1 MRIRYRA
8 RMETESSSA
17 PRSRM
22 VAGDGGLLIH
32 TLEWSHEGVPL
43 VLLHGF
49 GNEAHIWD
57 DFVPVVAPY
66 YRTLAFDLRGHGDS
80 GHDPEER
87 YDYEFH
93 VRDLEAVTAEL
104 GIDRFVL
111 IGHSLGGRVAALF
124 AGAHPERLAGL
135 VLVDS
140 GPELDARG
148 TTRIVLDVQKE
159 NSASG
164 SGGFES
170 VAEYER
176 LLSLAY
182 PAARPEVLGR
192 MARHGLRQRDDG
204 RYVRKADPAFHGA
217 RATISAAEMT
227 EREERVTREL
237 WEALGRVE
245 CPALVV
251 RGAASDVLSADV
263 ADRMVEDSL
272 RDGKLAVVGRASHS
286 VMTDNPEGFAEAVAE
301 FVLG

>member
-1 MRIRYRA
+1 MA
-8 RMETESSSA
+8 ASPPTEA
-17 PRSRM
+17 VELEPRSRM
-22 VAGDGGLLIH
+22 ASGDGGLPIH
-32 TLEWSHEGVPL
+32 TLEWSTEGVPF

-57 DFVPVVAPY
+57 DFVPVIAPY

-80 GHDPEER
+80 GHDPER
-87 YDYEFH
+87 HYDYEFH

-104 GIDRFVL
+104 GVERLVL
-111 IGHSLGGRVAALF
+111 MGHSLGGRIATLF

-135 VLVDS
+135 ILVDS

-159 NSASG
+159 DSASG
-164 SGGFES
+164 RGGFES
-170 VAEYER
+170 LAEYER

-182 PAARPEVLGR
+182 PAAKPEVIAR
-192 MARHGLRQRDDG
+192 MARHSARKLDDG

-217 RATISAAEMT
+217 RATASADEMA

-237 WEALGRVE
+237 WDALARVE
-245 CPALVV
+245 CPTLVV

-263 ADRMVEDSL
+263 ADRMAEETL
-272 RDGKLAVVGRASHS
+272 RAGSLAVVGRASHS
-286 VMTDNPEGFAEAVAE
+286 VMTDNPEGFAEAVSE
-301 FVLG
+301 FVLGE